1 MGDEIVVSNL
11 VMNIMSRG
19 SVKASKSL
27 RETASS
33 MRGLSKASTTAT
45 KHTNQLL
52 SSLKRIAMYRVLRT
66 IIKEIGQAFSDGLKH
81 AYAFSQ
87 TINGNLAQALDSIA
101 SRSMQMKNQLGAALG
116 ELIMNLQPMLEALIN
131 LVTRV
136 ADAFSRLFAV
146 LGGRSTY
153 NKATASTEKWADAA
167 GGAAKAAKEWKKQL
181 LGFDEINKLEA
192 PNDSNGGG
200 KTPDS
205 IGNWE
210 EAPAMMEWARQ
221 LREITLN
228 WAKDLNLEPLINS
241 WERLKTAIA
250 GFVSIVDNALYW
262 AYTKVLLP
270 FAKWRIEKS
279 LPAELNLLASA
290 FEFLN
295 AVLEKLAP
303 VFQNF
308 FENIIEPFAKWIG
321 EKYVDAVNKATETFE
336 SLTRKVEEANSLGEF
351 ISSLEG
357 KEKVIVAIATGIL
370 AVSAAIATLKL
381 VKGAIDLVTTAFKL
395 LTSPISVAVLGIA
408 ALTLVGIEL
417 YQKFDTVKQKFDEV
431 GEKFSEFKERFKEP
445 EYWAEL
451 GTAIVEALSTAI
463 GAAIGAIAQ
472 TLKDLASEFVNKIK
486 EAIKEKFSEDLN
498 GDGEVSWGD
507 IGGNIFIGILEGIA
521 DAVKTVGQWI
531 KDHIFTPFVNGFK
544 EAFGIHSPAEE
555 MKPLGEAIWEGALE
569 GILNKIKDVGEWVKS
584 KVWEPLK
591 TAIKTA
597 FGINTDGG
605 AAENAKTFGESI
617 IEGLKSGIERAWSG
631 IETWFQ
637 TTVWLPLE
645 SAFNSLL
652 ANVSSWA
659 ASIQSIWAGVRA
671 SASSFNSTVTQH
683 AQDIWD
689 SGEIWNGMNFASGG
703 FPEGDLFI
711 ANEPGAGAEMVGRIG
726 NRTAVANND
735 QIVAAVSAGVA
746 SAVSSVMGNGKNDKP
761 IVINV
766 NGREFFRA
774 TYNDMQ
780 SVTREKGF
788 SLVNA

>member
-19 SVKASKSL
+19 SVRASKSL

-52 SSLKRIAMYRVLRT
+52 SSLKRIAMYRILRT
-66 IIKEIGQAFSDGLKH
+66 IIKEIGQAFSEGLKH

-87 TINGNLAQALDSIA
+87 TINGKLAQALDSIS

-116 ELIMNLQPMLEALIN
+116 ELIMNLQPLLEALIN

-192 PNDSNGGG
+192 PNDSGGGG

-221 LREITLN
+221 LREITMS

-241 WERLKTAIA
+241 WERLKTAVM
-250 GFVSIVDNALYW
+250 GFVSIVDGALYW

-270 FAKWRIEKS
+270 LAKWKIEKA

-308 FENIIEPFAKWIG
+308 FENIIEPFAKWVG

-336 SLTRKVEEANSLGEF
+336 SLTRKVEEANSLGDF

-357 KEKVIVAIATGIL
+357 KEKIIVAIATGIL

-381 VKGAIDLVTTAFKL
+381 VKGAVDLVTTAFKL
-395 LTSPISVAVLGIA
+395 LTSPVGIAVVAIA

-417 YQKFDTVKQKFDEV
+417 YQKFDSVKQKFDEV

-451 GTAIVEALSTAI
+451 GTAIVEAIATAI
-463 GAAIGAIAQ
+463 GAAIGSVATTIIEIAGQ
-472 TLKDLASEFVNKIK
+472 IATNIK
-486 EAIKEKFSEDLN
+486 NAIKNSFSKDLN
-498 GDGEVSWGD
+498 GDGETTWD
-507 IGGNIFIGILEGIA
+507 EIGVNIMTGILEGIVNA
-521 DAVKTVGQWI
+521 IKKIGTWI
-531 KDHIFTPFVNGFK
+531 KEHVVEPFKEGFK
-544 EAFGIHSPAEE
+544 EAFVIHSPSEE
-555 MKPLGEAIWEGALE
+555 MKPIGEYIWEGVLQ
-569 GILNKIKDVGEWVKS
+569 GIIDKIKSIGEWIKTNVF
-584 KVWEPLK
+584 EPFT
-591 TAIKTA
+591 TAIKTV
-597 FGINTDGG
+597 FGINSDGG
-605 AAENAKTFGESI
+605 AAENIKTFGESV

-631 IETWFQ
+631 VESWFQ

-645 SAFNSLL
+645 TAFTNLL

-659 ASIQSIWAGVRA
+659 ASIQSVWAGVRT
-671 SASSFNSTVTQH
+671 SVSSFNSAVTQH

-689 SGEIWNGMNFASGG
+689 SGDIWNGMNFASGG

-746 SAVSSVMGNGKNDKP
+746 SAVASVMGNGRNDKP